1 MLTYAISPYKA
12 PHKDVPAR
20 DYLNRDNILA
30 RQIERCKVKIG
41 DSVRPTT
48 GRKAG
53 KIGHVVEL
61 IADPSKV
68 EWKKGGK
75 QPYFVAVKFNLVAES
90 DDSRIPYGFEIV
102 NLPVKQLRHVR

>member
-30 RQIERCKVKIG
+30 RQLERCKVKIG
-41 DSVRPTT
+41 DRVRSTT
-48 GRKAG
+48 GAMAG
-53 KIGHVVEL
+53 HTGIVSEL
-61 IADPSKV
+61 ITDPAKM

-75 QPYFVAVKFNLVAES
+75 QPYFVSVKYPLVATTDE
-90 DDSRIPYGFEIV
+90 SRIQYGFKIV
-102 NLPVKQLRHVR
+102 NFPVKQLRHAR

>member
-12 PHKDVPAR
+12 PHKDVPPR

-41 DSVRPTT
+41 DRVRSTT
-48 GRKAG
+48 GKRAG
-53 KIGHVVEL
+53 HIGIVAEL
-61 IADPSKV
+61 IDDPSKV

-75 QPYFVAVKFNLVAES
+75 QPYFVSVRFPLVANDNET
-90 DDSRIPYGFEIV
+90 RVTYGFEIV
-102 NLPVKQLRHVR
+102 NFPVKQLRHAR